1 MMTPRPTVVSAPSRR
16 TVLFG
21 FSALGAAALTGCVP
35 LSSSKKAEESPSDTA
50 TTTSASSSSSP
61 SHSTYSPSTS
71 ASSSSS
77 GSSSPV
83 DPAQFIADWQK
94 YVGDAKRRPKA
105 TADTFQQ
112 PEVPQ
117 RRTFPNRILM
127 RRHHVRTLWKV
138 RTRRCSPSSR
148 PSTIYRSLA
157 RMNPLRNLSSRKIFR

>member
-1 MMTPRPTVVSAPSRR
+1 MITPRPTVVSAPSRR

-83 DPAQFIADWQK
+83 DPAQFIA
-94 YVGDAKRRPKA
+94 GRSIRGMPSCRPKA
-105 TADTFQQ
+105 TTDTFQQ

>member
-1 MMTPRPTVVSAPSRR
+1 MITPRPTVVSAPSRR

-94 YVGDAKRRPKA
+94 YVGDAKLPTKGDSGYVPA
-105 TADTFQQ
+105 TGSSPA
-112 PEVPQ
+112 
-117 RRTFPNRILM
+117 
-127 RRHHVRTLWKV
+127 HHVRTLWKV

>member
-1 MMTPRPTVVSAPSRR
+1 MTPRPTVVSAPCRFQVRRRPKNHRVIPQPRRLRAPLPPPHIRR
-16 TVLFG
+16 TPPARPLPVVPAVHPRRWILHN
-21 FSALGAAALTGCVP
+21 LLLTGR
-35 LSSSKKAEESPSDTA
+35 SMWGMPSC
-50 TTTSASSSSSP
+50 
-61 SHSTYSPSTS
+61 
-71 ASSSSS
+71 
-77 GSSSPV
+77 
-83 DPAQFIADWQK
+83 
-94 YVGDAKRRPKA
+94 RPKA

-138 RTRRCSPSSR
+138 RNRRCSPSSR